1 MVESKLTYEEMR
13 KRRMEENKKRME
25 ELNLKTL
32 SQALNK
38 ASPKR
43 SPMKQQGKKPRTP
56 RIAVDVTAV
65 RRSGRVADKPKPNY
79 KDVPLE
85 PLERPRRGYS
95 YSRRNLLN
103 RVDASDEERAY
114 ATEKAQHLESK
125 LQSESDFPTFVKPM
139 LHSHITGG
147 FWLGLPGH
155 FCRTYLPKH
164 EKTIITLV
172 DEEGEE
178 FPTIYLV
185 EKTGLSGGWRGFSID
200 HNLVDGDALV
210 FQLVAPTEFKV
221 YIIRAYESDDN
232 GEDDEK
238 KPDVQ
243 VSDRSAK
250 RICASKE
257 VKGFLNN
264 QDLVN
269 CCVGANN
276 GSMEQN

>member
-1 MVESKLTYEEMR
+1 MVESKLTYEAMR

-38 ASPKR
+38 ASPKL
-43 SPMKQQGKKPRTP
+43 SPQGKKPRTP

-114 ATEKAQHLESK
+114 SIEKAQHLESN
-125 LQSESDFPTFVKPM
+125 LESESDFPTFVKPM
-139 LHSHITGG
+139 LHSHTTGG
-147 FWLGLPGH
+147 FWLGLPGY

-164 EKTIITLV
+164 EKSIITLV

-178 FPTIYLV
+178 FPTIYLL

-221 YIIRAYESDDN
+221 YIIRAYESDDKEDDN
-232 GEDDEK
+232 GEDDDK
-238 KPDVQ
+238 KPDAKPDVQ
-243 VSDRSAK
+243 VLDRSAK
-250 RICASKE
+250 RIRAS
-257 VKGFLNN
+257 
-264 QDLVN
+264 
-269 CCVGANN
+269 
-276 GSMEQN
+276 